1 MSNKIEIKELYFDYT
16 GKKKTYSA
24 LENINLEIKE
34 GEFICILGSS
44 GCGKSTL
51 LSILNGLN
59 KAKSGKILIDGKE
72 ISGPGVN
79 RATVFQNYSLLPWK
93 TVKGNVLFGAKQSA
107 NRKNYSKEERNK
119 RVLGYIERVGLL
131 NSLDKYPYELSGGMQ
146 QRVAIARALAL
157 EADILLLDEPFS
169 AIDPKLRLELQELV
183 SKLSKEH
190 NKTVVFITHDIDE
203 AILLA
208 DRIVVMEPKKIKE
221 VLSVNL
227 SYPRIR
233 DELVGRKDYELLHKK
248 LISLFYENISNDI
261 DSEVIL

>member
-1 MSNKIEIKELYFDYT
+1 
-16 GKKKTYSA
+16 
-24 LENINLEIKE
+24 
-34 GEFICILGSS
+34 
-44 GCGKSTL
+44 
-51 LSILNGLN
+51 
-59 KAKSGKILIDGKE
+59 
-72 ISGPGVN
+72 
-79 RATVFQNYSLLPWK
+79 
-93 TVKGNVLFGAKQSA
+93 
-107 NRKNYSKEERNK
+107 
-119 RVLGYIERVGLL
+119 
-131 NSLDKYPYELSGGMQ
+131 MQ

-183 SKLSKEH
+183 SRLSKEH

-233 DELVGRKDYELLHKK
+233 DELVGRKDYEVLHKK